1 MPCTT
6 ILVGKKATY
15 DGSTFISRNDDSS
28 SGHFTPKKFTVVKPN
43 EQPTEYTSVISHV
56 KISLPD
62 NPQKYT
68 AVPNALNGK
77 GIWAASG
84 ANESNV
90 AMTATETI
98 TSNERVLGADP
109 LVTGGIGEEDLVV
122 ITLPYINTA
131 REGVLR
137 LGKLLEQYGTY
148 EMNGI
153 GFSDA
158 DEIWWLETIGGHH
171 WIAKKVPDD
180 SYVVMPNQ
188 LGIDSFDVQD
198 ALTKKKNNLCS
209 ADLKEFILNNHLN
222 LENNSK
228 SSIKIIN
235 PRIDFGSNDDADH
248 VYNTPR
254 AWFMEKYLNPTT
266 SVWEGPNANYKPTTD
281 NIPWCRVPE
290 RKITVED
297 VKYLLSSHFQGT
309 PYDPYATYGDS
320 SQRGAYRSIGINRND
335 FMALFQIR
343 PYALNSCSMIEWIA
357 MSSNVFN
364 ALVPF
369 YTNINKTPAYL
380 SNTTE
385 EVSTEN
391 FYWSNRIIA
400 ALSDAHFGKCLSHI
414 EQYQQTVQSKGH
426 ALISS
431 YDAQL
436 KKTKTS
442 PEQTSLCEKAN
453 DEIAAMLKKETQK
466 LLSNVLYESSCLMKN
481 AYARSDA

>member
-62 NPQKYT
+62 NPQEYT
-68 AVPNALNGK
+68 AVPNALKGK

-158 DEIWWLETIGGHH
+158 DEIWWLETIGEIGR
-171 WIAKKVPDD
+171 A
-180 SYVVMPNQ
+180 
-188 LGIDSFDVQD
+188 
-198 ALTKKKNNLCS
+198 
-209 ADLKEFILNNHLN
+209 
-222 LENNSK
+222 
-228 SSIKIIN
+228 
-235 PRIDFGSNDDADH
+235 H
-248 VYNTPR
+248 V
-254 AWFMEKYLNPTT
+254 
-266 SVWEGPNANYKPTTD
+266 
-281 NIPWCRVPE
+281 
-290 RKITVED
+290 
-297 VKYLLSSHFQGT
+297 
-309 PYDPYATYGDS
+309 
-320 SQRGAYRSIGINRND
+320 
-335 FMALFQIR
+335 
-343 PYALNSCSMIEWIA
+343 
-357 MSSNVFN
+357 
-364 ALVPF
+364 
-369 YTNINKTPAYL
+369 
-380 SNTTE
+380 
-385 EVSTEN
+385 
-391 FYWSNRIIA
+391 
-400 ALSDAHFGKCLSHI
+400 
-414 EQYQQTVQSKGH
+414 
-426 ALISS
+426 
-431 YDAQL
+431 
-436 KKTKTS
+436 
-442 PEQTSLCEKAN
+442 
-453 DEIAAMLKKETQK
+453 
-466 LLSNVLYESSCLMKN
+466 
-481 AYARSDA
+481 